1 MPLAPV
7 TDNTPAFAASADQ
20 PVETDVNLD
29 AVFQALGGGDVS
41 AQAVLEAIKS
51 RQGLSAVLKADG
63 KLEKVLYQF
72 AYQALH
78 LQQKASAKEQFEV
91 LCLLNPNN
99 VEYWLGLAL
108 SHADWPLGGEDAKR
122 SLRKAKLLDE
132 AHPAV
137 ALRLAEHCLWSLE
150 LDEATV
156 ELVRFYQLMKVRP
169 VPELIEYSKRLAFAL
184 EAQIKSA
191 ARDSDVS

>member
-7 TDNTPAFAASADQ
+7 TDNTPASAASADQ
-20 PVETDVNLD
+20 LVETEVNLD

-41 AQAVLEAIKS
+41 AQAVIEAIKS
-51 RQGLSAVLKADG
+51 RQGLSGALKADG

-78 LQQKASAKEQFEV
+78 LQQKASAEEQFKV

-108 SHADWPLGGEDAKR
+108 SHANWPLGGDDVKR

-132 AHPAV
+132 AHPAA
-137 ALRLAEHCLWSLE
+137 ALRFAEHCLWSRE

-156 ELVRFYQLMKVRP
+156 ELVRFHQLMKVRP

-184 EAQIKSA
+184 EAQKKSA
-191 ARDSDVS
+191 ARDRDVS